1 MLEFVLISKK
11 EFNTLWLKVFAGK
24 NLQMTLK
31 KHHALIELKKIP
43 GVVL

>member
-1 MLEFVLISKK
+1 MLEFVLISKE

-24 NLQMTLK
+24 NLQVTLK
-31 KHHALIELKKIP
+31 KASRIDWIKKIP